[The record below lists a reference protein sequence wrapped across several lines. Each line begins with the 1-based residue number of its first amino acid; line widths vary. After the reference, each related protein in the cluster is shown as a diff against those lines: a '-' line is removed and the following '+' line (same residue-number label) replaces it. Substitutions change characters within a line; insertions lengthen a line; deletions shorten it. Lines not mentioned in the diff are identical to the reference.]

1 MQLRRELSFRRILS
15 RRIRRKLFF
24 RRILRAIQLS
34 ASTDSPASGPLS
46 AEWTGGV
53 SVVIPERATPN
64 LLARALACLMAA
76 LDRTREPSEIIVVVN
91 GAPMEDYVHLAAE
104 YPCVRWE
111 HSEEALG
118 FIGAISRGIAVAQ
131 HGGIYLHNSD
141 MAVEP
146 DAIATMLPWRSPNV
160 FAIASQIFFDD
171 PAKRR
176 EETGWGDLRVKNG
189 RFYLFDRTLEPHT
202 GVRSGLYA
210 GGGSSLFDAKLLRLF
225 AADSHGY
232 APFYWEDVEWGL
244 RAWRNGLQT
253 LFHPRSIAWHRHRA
267 TVSQFYA
274 PEAINRIVARNAF
287 LFELRNRPEALDVR
301 TRLEALD
308 WTSLNELATR
318 PICRELSRIRSS
330 NRQAVFPNLQP
341 EDRTNAIYIRPP
353 ATDGRPLVLVVSPFH
368 VLPPRHGGAWRTWH
382 MCKAL
387 STDWRFALLS
397 DEITEYES
405 SSWKQPNPFESVHLV
420 GGRPDGPTER
430 IGRIRSHS
438 HPNLQR
444 ELDLAVHTL
453 HPDLVQFEHIEVSG
467 LKPPPGP
474 RSLLVAHEVL
484 ISGEDLE
491 ADQDELKRL
500 DAFDAVVV
508 CCEEDARLVPSRQ
521 VDIVRNGAMFGVPC
535 EPSRSRRTL
544 LFAGPFRYPPNLE
557 GIRRFLAHVFPRLRD
572 CLPDLE
578 LAVLGGDDAVVIA
591 SDDPLFD
598 QTGVQVANSV
608 GNVSTWLEQCAMT
621 INPLTGTRGS
631 SIKLIE
637 SLAAGRVCVSTSDGA
652 RGFREA
658 TLSQLI
664 VVDSIEN
671 MFEPIL
677 KLIRD
682 EPLRLTLETIR
693 PLELEPYSW
702 TQSAVA
708 QERVYRRLLGRDV

>member
-1 MQLRRELSFRRILS
+1 MQLRDKLSFRRILP
-15 RRIRRKLFF
+15 RRIRRRLFF

-34 ASTDSPASGPLS
+34 APTDSPASRPLR
-46 AEWTGGV
+46 ADWTGGV

-91 GAPMEDYVHLAAE
+91 GAPMEEYVHLAAE

-111 HSEEALG
+111 HSEEPLG

-131 HGGIYLHNSD
+131 YGGIYLHNSD
-141 MAVEP
+141 MAIEP
-146 DAIATMLPWRSPNV
+146 DAIATLLPWRSPNV

-189 RFYLFDRTLEPHT
+189 QFDIFDRTPEPHSE
-202 GVRSGLYA
+202 VCSGLYA
-210 GGGSSLFDAKLLRLF
+210 SGGSSLFDAKLLRLF
-225 AADSHGY
+225 AADSHAY

-253 LFHPRSIAWHRHRA
+253 LFHPGSIAWHRHRA
-267 TVSQFYA
+267 TVLKFYT
-274 PEAINRIVARNAF
+274 PKAIGRIVARNAL
-287 LFELRNRPEALDVR
+287 LFELRNRPEVPGVR

-318 PICRELSRIRSS
+318 PVCRELSRIRSS
-330 NRQAVFPNLQP
+330 NHQAVLTNLQP
-341 EDRTNAIYIRPP
+341 DGRTDAIYTRPP
-353 ATDGRPLVLVVSPFH
+353 AADGRPLVLVISPFH
-368 VLPPRHGGAWRTWH
+368 VLPPRHGAAWRIWH
-382 MCKAL
+382 MCEAL
-387 STDWRFALLS
+387 SAGWRFALLS
-397 DEITEYES
+397 DEITEYNTS
-405 SSWKQPNPFESVHLV
+405 SLKQPDPFESVRLV
-420 GGRPDGPTER
+420 GGRPDGPTDR

-438 HPNLQR
+438 HPNIQR
-444 ELDLAVHTL
+444 ELDVAVHTL

-467 LKPPPGP
+467 LKTPPGP
-474 RSLLVAHEVL
+474 RSLLVAHDVL
-484 ISGEDLE
+484 ISGENIE

-508 CCEEDARLVPSRQ
+508 CCEEDAQLVPSRQ

-535 EPSRSRRTL
+535 QPSRGRRTL
-544 LFAGPFRYPPNLE
+544 LFAGPFRYQPNLE
-557 GIRRFLAHVFPRLRD
+557 GIRRFLAHVFPRLRE

-578 LAVLGGDDAVVIA
+578 LAVLGGDDAIAIA
-591 SDDPLFD
+591 SGDPVFR
-598 QTGVQVANSV
+598 QAGVRVANSV
-608 GNVSTWLEQCAMT
+608 GNVSTWLEQCALT
-621 INPLTGTRGS
+621 INPLAGIRGS
-631 SIKLIE
+631 SVKLIE

-652 RGFREA
+652 RGFREGI
-658 TLSQLI
+658 LSQLI
-664 VVDSIEN
+664 IVDSVEN

-677 KLIRD
+677 ELIRD
-682 EPLRLTLETIR
+682 EPLRLDLETIR
-693 PLELEPYSW
+693 RHELEPYSW

>member
-1 MQLRRELSFRRILS
+1 MQLRRKLFSRRILP

-24 RRILRAIQLS
+24 HRILWAVQLS
-34 ASTDSPASGPLS
+34 GSTDTPASRPLS
-46 AEWTGGV
+46 ADWTSGV

-64 LLARALACLMAA
+64 LLARALTCLMSA
-76 LDRTREPSEIIVVVN
+76 LDRTPEPSEIIVVVN
-91 GAPMEDYVHLAAE
+91 GAPKEDYVHLAAE

-111 HSEEALG
+111 HSEEPLG
-118 FIGAISRGIAVAQ
+118 FTDAISRGIAVARY
-131 HGGIYLHNSD
+131 GGIYLHNSD

-171 PAKRR
+171 SAKRR
-176 EETGWGDLRVKNG
+176 EETGWGDLRVENG
-189 RFYLFDRTLEPHT
+189 RFRLFDRMPEPHSE
-202 GVRSGLYA
+202 VRSGLYA

-225 AADSHGY
+225 VADSHAY

-253 LFHPRSIAWHRHRA
+253 LFHPGSIAWHRHRA
-267 TVSQFYA
+267 TVSKFYT
-274 PEAINRIVARNAF
+274 PKGVGRVVARNAL
-287 LFELRNRPEALDVR
+287 LFELRNRPEVLDVR

-318 PICRELSRIRSS
+318 PVCRELFRIRSS
-330 NRQAVFPNLQP
+330 NHQAVFPNLQP
-341 EDRTNAIYIRPP
+341 DGRTNAIYARPP
-353 ATDGRPLVLVVSPFH
+353 AADGRPLVLVVSPFH
-368 VLPPRHGGAWRTWH
+368 VLPPRHGAARRIWH
-382 MCKAL
+382 MCEAL
-387 STDWRFALLS
+387 LAGWRFALLS
-397 DEITEYES
+397 DEITKYNT

-420 GGRPDGPTER
+420 GGRPDGSTDR

-438 HPNLQR
+438 HANLQR
-444 ELDLAVHTL
+444 ELDLTVHTL

-467 LKPPPGP
+467 LKAPPGP
-474 RSLLVAHEVL
+474 RSLLVAHDVL
-484 ISGEDLE
+484 ISGENTE

-508 CCEEDARLVPSRQ
+508 CCEEDARLVPCRH
-521 VDIVRNGAMFGVPC
+521 VDIVRNGAMFDVPC
-535 EPSRSRRTL
+535 EPSRGRRTL
-544 LFAGPFRYPPNLE
+544 LFTGPFRYRPNLE
-557 GIRRFLAHVFPRLRD
+557 GIRRFLAHVFPHLRD

-578 LAVLGGDDAVVIA
+578 LTVLGGNGAIAIA
-591 SDDPLFD
+591 SGDPLFR
-598 QTGVQVANSV
+598 QAGVRVANSV
-608 GNVSTWLEQCAMT
+608 GTVSTWLEQCALT

-631 SIKLIE
+631 SVKLIE

-664 VVDSIEN
+664 VVDSVEN

-677 KLIRD
+677 ELIRN
-682 EPLRLTLETIR
+682 EALRLDLETVR

-702 TQSAVA
+702 TQSALA
-708 QERVYRRLLGRDV
+708 QERLYRRLLGHDV

>member
-1 MQLRRELSFRRILS
+1 MQLRDKLNLRRILP
-15 RRIRRKLFF
+15 RKIRRKLFI
-24 RRILRAIQLS
+24 RRIRRGSQLS

-46 AEWTGGV
+46 ADWTGGV

-76 LDRTREPSEIIVVVN
+76 LDRTPESSEIIVVVN

-111 HSEEALG
+111 HSEEPLG
-118 FIGAISRGIAVAQ
+118 FTGAISRGIAVAQ
-131 HGGIYLHNSD
+131 YGGIYLHNSD

-176 EETGWGDLRVKNG
+176 EETGWGDLRVEDG
-189 RFYLFDRTLEPHT
+189 QFHIFDRMPEPHSE
-202 GVRSGLYA
+202 VRSGLYA

-225 AADSHGY
+225 VADSQAY

-253 LFHPRSIAWHRHRA
+253 LFHPGSIAWHRHRA
-267 TVSQFYA
+267 TVSKFYS
-274 PEAINRIVARNAF
+274 PKAIRRIAARNAL
-287 LFELRNRPEALDVR
+287 LFELRNRPEVLGVR

-308 WTSLNELATR
+308 WTTLNELATR
-318 PICRELSRIRSS
+318 SACRELSRVRSS
-330 NRQAVFPNLQP
+330 NHQALVPNLQP
-341 EDRTNAIYIRPP
+341 DGRTNAVYIRPP
-353 ATDGRPLVLVVSPFH
+353 AADGRPLILVVSPFQ
-368 VLPPRHGGAWRTWH
+368 VLPPRHGAAWRIWH
-382 MCKAL
+382 MCEAL
-387 STDWRFALLS
+387 SAGWRFALLS
-397 DEITEYES
+397 DEINEYNT

-420 GGRPDGPTER
+420 GGRRDGSTDR

-438 HPNLQR
+438 HVNLQR
-444 ELDLAVHTL
+444 ELDVAVHTL
-453 HPDLVQFEHIEVSG
+453 RPDLVQFEHIEVSG
-467 LKPPPGP
+467 LKAPRGP
-474 RSLLVAHEVL
+474 RSLLVAHDVL
-484 ISGEDLE
+484 ISGENTE

-508 CCEEDARLVPSRQ
+508 CCEEDARLVPSRH
-521 VDIVRNGAMFGVPC
+521 VDVVRNGAMFDVPC
-535 EPSRSRRTL
+535 EPSRGRRTL

-557 GIRRFLAHVFPRLRD
+557 GIGRFLAHVFPRLRD

-578 LAVLGGDDAVVIA
+578 LTVLGGNGAIAIA
-591 SDDPLFD
+591 SDDPLFR
-598 QTGVQVANSV
+598 QAGVRVADSV
-608 GNVSTWLEQCAMT
+608 GNVSTWLKRCALT

-631 SIKLIE
+631 SVKLIE
-637 SLAAGRVCVSTSDGA
+637 SLAAGRVCVSTREGA
-652 RGFREA
+652 RGFRES

-664 VVDSIEN
+664 VVDSVET

-677 KLIRD
+677 ELLRD
-682 EPLRLTLETIR
+682 EPLRLGLETIR

-702 TQSAVA
+702 TQSALA
-708 QERVYRRLLGRDV
+708 QERVYRRLLGGDV

>member
-1 MQLRRELSFRRILS
+1 
-15 RRIRRKLFF
+15 
-24 RRILRAIQLS
+24 
-34 ASTDSPASGPLS
+34 
-46 AEWTGGV
+46 
-53 SVVIPERATPN
+53 
-64 LLARALACLMAA
+64 
-76 LDRTREPSEIIVVVN
+76 
-91 GAPMEDYVHLAAE
+91 
-104 YPCVRWE
+104 
-111 HSEEALG
+111 
-118 FIGAISRGIAVAQ
+118 
-131 HGGIYLHNSD
+131 
-141 MAVEP
+141 
-146 DAIATMLPWRSPNV
+146 
-160 FAIASQIFFDD
+160 
-171 PAKRR
+171 
-176 EETGWGDLRVKNG
+176 
-189 RFYLFDRTLEPHT
+189 
-202 GVRSGLYA
+202 
-210 GGGSSLFDAKLLRLF
+210 
-225 AADSHGY
+225 
-232 APFYWEDVEWGL
+232 
-244 RAWRNGLQT
+244 
-253 LFHPRSIAWHRHRA
+253 
-267 TVSQFYA
+267 
-274 PEAINRIVARNAF
+274 
-287 LFELRNRPEALDVR
+287 
-301 TRLEALD
+301 
-308 WTSLNELATR
+308 
-318 PICRELSRIRSS
+318 
-330 NRQAVFPNLQP
+330 
-341 EDRTNAIYIRPP
+341 
-353 ATDGRPLVLVVSPFH
+353 
-368 VLPPRHGGAWRTWH
+368 
-382 MCKAL
+382 
-387 STDWRFALLS
+387 
-397 DEITEYES
+397 
-405 SSWKQPNPFESVHLV
+405 
-420 GGRPDGPTER
+420 
-430 IGRIRSHS
+430 
-438 HPNLQR
+438 
-444 ELDLAVHTL
+444 VHTL

-484 ISGEDLE
+484 ISGENLE

-557 GIRRFLAHVFPRLRD
+557 GIRRFLARVFPRLRD

-578 LAVLGGDDAVVIA
+578 LAVLGGDDAVAIA